1 MKFGIGT
8 KITASLIL
16 TAILVTLITASFGFI
31 AVKNLFDSY
40 VIKNERIKAV
50 QWGNVFIQYYQLTGG
65 WEGVQRIFEPQ
76 PRGTGRRRPEMSMP
90 NYTGTHIILADSRGI
105 IVADSLGINLGQPL
119 EKKLLDNG
127 LDIEINGL
135 KIGTLVVDAPKP
147 PGIATLEQS
156 FLRSLTLYTFWGGVG
171 AVVIAAFIG
180 LFLSR
185 RLTKPIITLSKAS
198 HYLAE
203 GNLDYRLP
211 PLGNDEIGRLAED
224 FNTMVERLQ
233 QNETL
238 RKNLTAD
245 VAHELRTPITIL
257 MGTIESIQE
266 GVLQPSPD
274 VIMSLNDEVLRMSRI
289 VTDLQNLGLAEVGQL
304 PLDLKSTPVEEIIK
318 RVSYFNLEAELRG
331 INFKVELEQDLPE
344 VYVDPQRI
352 AQVIS
357 NLLQNALRYT
367 PSGGSI
373 TLKGSRNG
381 NEVLIQIS
389 DTGKGIKKQD
399 LPYVFERFYRS
410 EKSRSRK
417 EGGMGL
423 GLAIAKSFI
432 HAHKGKIWVESEEGR
447 GTTFFFTL
455 PVK

>member
-1 MKFGIGT
+1 
-8 KITASLIL
+8 
-16 TAILVTLITASFGFI
+16 
-31 AVKNLFDSY
+31 
-40 VIKNERIKAV
+40 
-50 QWGNVFIQYYQLTGG
+50 
-65 WEGVQRIFEPQ
+65 
-76 PRGTGRRRPEMSMP
+76 
-90 NYTGTHIILADSRGI
+90 
-105 IVADSLGINLGQPL
+105 
-119 EKKLLDNG
+119 
-127 LDIEINGL
+127 
-135 KIGTLVVDAPKP
+135 
-147 PGIATLEQS
+147 
-156 FLRSLTLYTFWGGVG
+156 
-171 AVVIAAFIG
+171 
-180 LFLSR
+180 
-185 RLTKPIITLSKAS
+185 
-198 HYLAE
+198 
-203 GNLDYRLP
+203 
-211 PLGNDEIGRLAED
+211 
-224 FNTMVERLQ
+224 MVERLQ

-399 LPYVFERFYRS
+399 LPYVFERFYRG